1 VISKFTIPALF
12 PSLLSI
18 IPLQPISQVIPEIN
32 KEASAL
38 AVASAMGSIAVAGI
52 VSDSGSGD
60 EQDARTNVAAS
71 STVYFITL
79 FFYKIKGG
87 QEKDCAFC
95 YKFAA

>member
-1 VISKFTIPALF
+1 
-12 PSLLSI
+12 
-18 IPLQPISQVIPEIN
+18 
-32 KEASAL
+32 
-38 AVASAMGSIAVAGI
+38 MGSIAVAGI
-52 VSDSGSGD
+52 VSVSGSGD

-71 STVYFITL
+71 STVCFITL